1 MATPP
6 ENVFAPPKSVVADRG
21 MESQGQKA
29 SRGERLGAKFIDGLL
44 YYVSLWPLMGWVSVN
59 YLARFNARAVSTLGY
74 FADWH
79 AWMAGGVAMAAVIAL
94 IDARLVQRNG
104 QTIGK
109 KLFNIRIVR
118 SDGSPVTLSRVFFL
132 RFLISRAL
140 AWVPFV
146 GGLYVLTDTL
156 FIFGDR
162 RRCVHD
168 YIADTIVVRA

>member
-6 ENVFAPPKSVVADRG
+6 ENIFAPPKSVVADRG
-21 MESQGQKA
+21 TESEGQKA
-29 SRGERLGAKFIDGLL
+29 SRGDRLGAKFIDGLL
-44 YYVSLWPLMGWVSVN
+44 YYVSLWPLMAWVSVN
-59 YLARFNARAVSTLGY
+59 YLARFNPRTVSTLGY

-79 AWMAGGVAMAAVIAL
+79 GWMAGGLAIAATIAVIDVL
-94 IDARLVQRNG
+94 LVRRNG

-118 SDGSPVTLSRVFFL
+118 SDGSPVTVSRVFFL
-132 RFLISRAL
+132 RFLVSHAL
-140 AWVPFV
+140 GWVPFV
-146 GGLYVLTDTL
+146 GGLYALTDTL
-156 FIFGDR
+156 FIFGDS